1 LSAKTLKDMGLERVS
16 HIVTGFRGW
25 KEAGLPVVDYDTWKS
40 AR

>member
-25 KEAGLPVVDYDTWKS
+25 KDAGLPVVDYATWKS
-40 AR
+40 AK